1 MAITFCGQ
9 QLHGY
14 GLGQPISSFH
24 SVLLGD
30 AGGGEFLWAAAV
42 GAGFVVGC
50 VGAIAGSGRIVHRAD
65 TLHADAHFVADAD
78 DALRFFV
85 GVFVELGVVI
95 AADEDAHFVVVD
107 LAELVQVEAGDDG
120 VFFVQVALGVQVLA
134 KAGAYI
140 ALRFEPF
147 NFLRLQLAFAVDDA
161 HINLQAVLVFQQL
174 SNAVVELEKRADEY
188 QSVFGAFDQ
197 LFEKVIGCGGVEKL
211 CHAASNALKDLSY
224 KAV

>member
-9 QLHGY
+9 QLHSHC
-14 GLGQPISSFH
+14 LGQPVGSFH
-24 SVLLGD
+24 SMLLGD
-30 AGGGEFLWAAAV
+30 LGSGEFLRAVAA
-42 GAGFVVGC
+42 GAGFAVRSVGVVTGGWFFVC
-50 VGAIAGSGRIVHRAD
+50 RAHAFHAD
-65 TLHADAHFVADAD
+65 THFVADAN

-85 GVFVELGVVI
+85 GVFVEFGVVI
-95 AADEDAHFVVVD
+95 AADEDAHFVVID
-107 LAELVQVEAGDDG
+107 LAELVEIQAGNDG
-120 VFFVQVALGVQVLA
+120 VFFVQVAFGVQVFA

-147 NFLRLQLAFAVDDA
+147 NLLRLQLAFAVDDA

-197 LFEKVIGCGGVEKL
+197 LFQKVIGGGGVEKL
-211 CHAASNALKDLSY
+211 CHAASDALKDLSY